1 MTSEKFVSNIPIE
14 NHMSVEV
21 TQMKILLPQGRLLK
35 QTKNLKGKDFY
46 RSNVSERKKMNILG
60 LKSSHF

>member
-46 RSNVSERKKMNILG
+46 RSNVSERNKMNILG

>member
-1 MTSEKFVSNIPIE
+1 
-14 NHMSVEV
+14 MSVEV